1 MENCNSL
8 DQTAPATPPSK
19 GWRRLR
25 LLIQA
30 TAILRAANRTPSEVD
45 LMLANSADE
54 IRPFLNHSEEQV
66 GDDKVRNQRGKYWM
80 RVVALVRFIVV
91 AKIAAARRHSMSNY
105 VQASNYFLTPTV
117 YIYIKRT
124 KIFTTIISA
133 NAF

>member
-66 GDDKVRNQRGKYWM
+66 GRDRSGATLGVGVR
-80 RVVALVRFIVV
+80 
-91 AKIAAARRHSMSNY
+91 
-105 VQASNYFLTPTV
+105 TPSAELY
-117 YIYIKRT
+117 YI
-124 KIFTTIISA
+124 
-133 NAF
+133 